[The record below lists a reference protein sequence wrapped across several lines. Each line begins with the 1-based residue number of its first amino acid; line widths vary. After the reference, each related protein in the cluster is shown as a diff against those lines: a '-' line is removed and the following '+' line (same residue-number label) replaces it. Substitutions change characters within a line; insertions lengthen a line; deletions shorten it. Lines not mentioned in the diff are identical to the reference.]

1 MSDTENPNDNA
12 FIEEE
17 PQSKYMSQAK
27 MRYYLASVDENIEVL
42 RKEQINDLT
51 TVLIGLKSEYDG
63 LVRESNMIR
72 KETQNICKKIDL
84 LERMDNKTKE
94 KTNELNSKNTTIKE
108 AIVVKKKELA
118 EEQYNK
124 KTLLGLIE
132 KIKNDILI
140 NTKEVSD
147 AEDTQQKLKHKY
159 QKEKLF

>member
-124 KTLLGLIE
+124 KL
-132 KIKNDILI
+132 
-140 NTKEVSD
+140 
-147 AEDTQQKLKHKY
+147 Y
-159 QKEKLF
+159 